1 MATSSHSAD
10 ACAQLPS
17 SSRQDQTAEKHHS
30 LASELTFEQM
40 QGLKCSISAAPVV
53 GVAAVSSTVVEYAAV
68 NSEQSIP
75 EDSSGT
81 LLLSAEM
88 PILDACLQE
97 RTLLQESVGGG
108 VETGPAKTAAPCKV
122 RSGGS
127 GALST
132 TQKPSSSSLGEHR
145 TRVSV
150 AGAFALLVTAY
161 LQTQIPP

>member
-1 MATSSHSAD
+1 MATASCSAD
-10 ACAQLPS
+10 ACAHLPS
-17 SSRQDQTAEKHHS
+17 SSGQDQTADKRRS
-30 LASELTFEQM
+30 LASELTLEQT
-40 QGLKCSISAAPVV
+40 QGLKCGVPVAV
-53 GVAAVSSTVVEYAAV
+53 SVAAASSTAVEHAAV
-68 NSEQSIP
+68 NAEQSIP

-81 LLLSAEM
+81 PLLNAEM
-88 PILDACLQE
+88 PVPDVCLQE

-108 VETGPAKTAAPCKV
+108 AETGPAEVAAPCKAW
-122 RSGGS
+122 SGGS

-132 TQKPSSSSLGEHR
+132 AHKPSSSSLGEHR